1 MESGSSTFRI
11 KWNKNISNLVW
22 IYLKDVKLY
31 PLSNCL
37 QYKLSQS
44 YIHLHLVILN
54 RNKGFWGGER
64 SFTSFVR
71 LGFNILT
78 TLGLDREVFQLESF
92 WFWQRLR
99 SFTDCLTNWQKVEF
113 HKFKRWIVFCFGL
126 ICICYVHGYS
136 WCFCLLLFC
145 FSWFIIGLN
154 LLMSIFARDFHPFM
168 NWSSKSLR
176 RQYQIE

>member
-1 MESGSSTFRI
+1 MSSFENLFPKPKFWWGISNKSFKNLLWPNLQLDQVFTFSPRIFPLELEQWSQVPQLSESSETRT
-11 KWNKNISNLVW
+11 NSNLVW

-71 LGFNILT
+71 LGFNIVT

-99 SFTDCLTNWQKVEF
+99 SFTDCLTKLTES
-113 HKFKRWIVFCFGL
+113 WI
-126 ICICYVHGYS
+126 S
-136 WCFCLLLFC
+136 
-145 FSWFIIGLN
+145 
-154 LLMSIFARDFHPFM
+154 
-168 NWSSKSLR
+168 
-176 RQYQIE
+176 